1 MSLQVATEI
10 IARYENLFVVLNKSM
25 IYNNTVYDLSVA
37 VLFVLL
43 VTRSTQVLTS
53 EIEIR
58 VQNLILI
65 AR

>member
-1 MSLQVATEI
+1 
-10 IARYENLFVVLNKSM
+10 M

-43 VTRSTQVLTS
+43 VTRPTQVLTS

-65 AR
+65 ARWNGLLFESIWGSSEKQTNA